1 MLASKNNWMIILSLA
16 VVSCSQKAEK
26 SPATWPEAQAP
37 VADIKPHNRIIHG
50 DTVVDNYYWLNDFFK
65 KGPDSANVVKYLE
78 AENAYTKEMMAGTE
92 DFQQQLFEEMKSR
105 IKEKDESVPY
115 FYNGYYYYNRTEE
128 GKQYY
133 KYCRKKGSLD
143 APEEILLDVDKMA
156 EGKPYYAIGGA
167 SVSPDNKL
175 LVFGVDEVSRREY
188 VLHIKNLE
196 TGEIYA
202 DRITRTSGGAT
213 WAADNKTLFYTSKNP
228 VTLLSEKT

>member
-1 MLASKNNWMIILSLA
+1 
-16 VVSCSQKAEK
+16 
-26 SPATWPEAQAP
+26 
-37 VADIKPHNRIIHG
+37 
-50 DTVVDNYYWLNDFFK
+50 
-65 KGPDSANVVKYLE
+65 
-78 AENAYTKEMMAGTE
+78 
-92 DFQQQLFEEMKSR
+92 
-105 IKEKDESVPY
+105 Y

-156 EGKPYYAIGGA
+156 EDKPYYAIGGA

-228 VTLLSEKT
+228 VTLLSEKIKRHTLGTDASQDAT